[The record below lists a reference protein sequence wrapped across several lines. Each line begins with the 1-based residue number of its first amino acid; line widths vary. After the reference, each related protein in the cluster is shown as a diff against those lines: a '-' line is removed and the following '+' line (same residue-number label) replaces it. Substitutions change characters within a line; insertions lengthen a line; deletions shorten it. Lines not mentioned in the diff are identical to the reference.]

1 MDSLYE
7 RAISEVGQEG
17 KFQTTFDIF
26 YNVLLSGLWSMAY
39 NNIILALTIT
49 PHICKL
55 PQKPTN
61 VTEYYWK
68 SQYIPTV
75 EDAVG
80 ATKFSDCLIYTNQ
93 ELNKTKE
100 CDIFEYDR
108 TWFETTIPTENNW
121 VCGNEINVANVF
133 AYSKIG
139 EIIGSFI
146 FGWYGDVYG
155 RRLTYIIS
163 LVMLVIGR
171 FMSILASSSFVLF
184 CIGCII
190 ASLPSWSATQ
200 STAIISLEI
209 SSPKRRASVAKL
221 RLISMSLGMC
231 LMPLFYLWFRN
242 WKPFMIITTAT
253 QIPYLLFSWKLIES
267 PQWLWVNRKTKDCVK
282 NLKRIAKVN
291 KTKLS
296 SATEEEILTSGVAE
310 ANETEVLGP
319 LALFSGWRLATNT
332 ILQLFLWVCVS
343 INYTVV
349 LLSSAEK
356 SNGNPFLDFAWQS
369 LAEIPGFFIAS
380 WLANN
385 IGRRYTGIIS
395 TAITASIWIF
405 YGFREIYV
413 AEWLNSQWLG
423 SSLVF
428 INRLT
433 ITVSYYIIN
442 LFNMEL
448 YPTCLRQTGMSLG
461 NVVSGGAGA
470 IAPYIL
476 YLGRRYSAHYQ
487 SAILIFTTI
496 FGGILTSFFLPE
508 TLNAKLP
515 ETFEDAQRFGRR
527 RRNRTF
533 YMSVNLKTETIDSN
547 LPNM

>member
-1 MDSLYE
+1 ESDSGRMDSLYE
-7 RAISEVGQEG
+7 RAIAEVGQEG
-17 KFQTTFDIF
+17 KFQITFDIF

-68 SQYIPTV
+68 SKYIPTL

-80 ATKFSDCLIYTNQ
+80 AKKFSDCLIYTSQ

-100 CDIFEYDR
+100 CEIFDYDR
-108 TWFETTIPTENNW
+108 TWFESTIPSENNW
-121 VCGNEINVANVF
+121 VCSNEINVANIF

-139 EIIGSFI
+139 EIIGSFV

-163 LVMLVIGR
+163 LAMLVIGR

-184 CIGCII
+184 ATGCII

-200 STAIISLEI
+200 STAIVSLEI

-221 RLISMSLGMC
+221 RLISMSLGM
-231 LMPLFYLWFRN
+231 
-242 WKPFMIITTAT
+242 
-253 QIPYLLFSWKLIES
+253 KLIES
-267 PQWLWVNRKTKDCVK
+267 PQWLWVNRKTKDCIK

-332 ILQLFLWVCVS
+332 ILQLVCIS

-385 IGRRYTGIIS
+385 IGRRYTGVIS
-395 TAITASIWIF
+395 TAITACIWIF
-405 YGFREIYV
+405 YDV
-413 AEWLNSQWLG
+413 ADWLNRQWLG

-433 ITVSYYIIN
+433 ITISYYIIN

-476 YLGRRYSAHYQ
+476 VVVIVHIIRVL
-487 SAILIFTTI
+487 ILIITTI

-533 YMSVNLKTETIDSN
+533 YMSVNLKNETIDSN